1 MARFSNVS
9 VWKPN
14 TAGGPEGGW
23 IMKHQEGFFN
33 GVRDHR
39 IYYQCWLPETEP
51 KAVLLVVHGLAE
63 HGGRY
68 MNLVNHFLPL
78 GYAVY
83 AADHLGHGR
92 SEGTRAYVERFTDYT
107 DTVVTFREMIRDRQK
122 DKPVFLVGH
131 SMGGLIGALYLLDHQ
146 NELAGAV
153 LSGPAV
159 KAPDNISPVTIF
171 AGKVLSAIMPRLG
184 LIQLEAEGVSRDP
197 AVVKAYKTDPL
208 VYPGKV
214 TARLGAEMIK
224 AMGQIGAQASRITLP
239 LLILQ
244 GGADRLVH
252 PSGAQM
258 LHDLVASVDRKIILY
273 EGFYHEVFN
282 EPEHGRV
289 LRDVEKWLAAHTG

>member
-1 MARFSNVS
+1 
-9 VWKPN
+9 
-14 TAGGPEGGW
+14 
-23 IMKHQEGFFN
+23 MKHLEGFFN

-39 IYYQCWLPETEP
+39 IYYQLWLPETEP

-83 AADHLGHGR
+83 AVDHLGHGR
-92 SEGTRAYVERFTDYT
+92 SEGARVYVEQFADYT
-107 DTVVTFREMIRDRQK
+107 DTLVTFREMIRGWQK
-122 DKPVFLVGH
+122 GKPVFLVGH
-131 SMGGLIGALYLLDHQ
+131 SMGGLIGALYLLSHQ

-153 LSGPAV
+153 LSAPAV
-159 KAPDNISPVTIF
+159 KPPDDISPVTIF
-171 AGKVLSAIMPRLG
+171 AGTVLSALIPRLG

-197 AVVKAYKTDPL
+197 AVVQAYETDPL
-208 VYPGKV
+208 VYRGKV
-214 TARLGAEMIK
+214 TARLGAEMIN
-224 AMGQIGAQASRITLP
+224 AMKQVVAEASRISLP

-258 LHDLVASVDRKIILY
+258 LHDRVASTDRKIILY
-273 EGFYHEVFN
+273 EGLYHEVFN
-282 EPEHGRV
+282 EPEHGQV
-289 LRDVEKWLAAHTG
+289 LRDVEMWLEAHPG

>member
-1 MARFSNVS
+1 
-9 VWKPN
+9 
-14 TAGGPEGGW
+14 
-23 IMKHQEGFFN
+23 MKHQEGFFN

-39 IYYQCWLPETEP
+39 IYYQYWLPETEP

-83 AADHLGHGR
+83 AADHLGHGS
-92 SEGTRAYVERFTDYT
+92 SEGTRVYVERFTDYT
-107 DTVVTFREMIRDRQK
+107 DTLVTFHEMIRGWQK

-131 SMGGLIGALYLLDHQ
+131 SMGGLIGALYLLSHQ

-153 LSGPAV
+153 LSGPGV
-159 KAPDNISPVTIF
+159 KVPDDISPVTIF
-171 AGKVLSAIMPRLG
+171 AGKVLSILMPRLG

-197 AVVKAYKTDPL
+197 AVVKAYETDPL
-208 VYPGKV
+208 VYRGKI
-214 TARLGAEMIK
+214 TARLGVEMIK
-224 AMGQIGAQASRITLP
+224 AMKQVSAEESRISLP

-258 LHDLVASVDRKIILY
+258 LHDGVASVDRKIILY
-273 EGFYHEVFN
+273 DGLYHEVFN

-289 LRDVEKWLAAHTG
+289 RRDVEMWLAAHSG

>member
-1 MARFSNVS
+1 
-9 VWKPN
+9 
-14 TAGGPEGGW
+14 
-23 IMKHQEGFFN
+23 MKHQEGFFN

-39 IYYQCWLPETEP
+39 IYYQCWLPEAEP

-83 AADHLGHGR
+83 AIDHLGHGR
-92 SEGTRAYVERFTDYT
+92 SEGTRVYVERFTDFT
-107 DTVVTFREMIRDRQK
+107 ETISSIREMIRSWQK
-122 DKPVFLVGH
+122 GKPVFLVGH
-131 SMGGLIGALYLLDHQ
+131 SMGGLIGAIYLLSHQ
-146 NELAGAV
+146 KELAGAI

-159 KAPDNISPVTIF
+159 KAPDNISAVTLF
-171 AGKVLSAIMPRLG
+171 AGKVLSALIPKLG
-184 LIQLEAEGVSRDP
+184 LIQLDAEGVCRDP
-197 AVVKAYKTDPL
+197 AVVKAYMTDPL
-208 VYPGKV
+208 VYGGKV

-224 AMGQIGAQASRITLP
+224 AMGQTGAEASRITLP

-244 GGADRLVH
+244 GGADRLVN

-258 LHDLVASVDRKIILY
+258 LYDGVASADRKLILY

-282 EPEHGRV
+282 EPEHVRV
-289 LRDVEKWLAAHTG
+289 LLDVEKWLAAHPG

>member
-1 MARFSNVS
+1 
-9 VWKPN
+9 
-14 TAGGPEGGW
+14 
-23 IMKHQEGFFN
+23 MKHQEGFFN

-39 IYYQCWLPETEP
+39 IYYQYWLPETEP

-68 MNLVNHFLPL
+68 MNLVNHFIPL

-92 SEGTRAYVERFTDYT
+92 SEGARVYVERFADYT
-107 DTVVTFREMIRDRQK
+107 DTLSSFREMIRGWQNE
-122 DKPVFLVGH
+122 KPVFLVGH
-131 SMGGLIGALYLLDHQ
+131 SMGGLIGALYLLSHQ

-153 LSGPAV
+153 LSAPAV
-159 KAPDNISPVTIF
+159 KAPDDISPVTIF
-171 AGKVLSAIMPRLG
+171 AAKVLSALMPRLG
-184 LIQLEAEGVSRDP
+184 LIQVEAEGVSRDP
-197 AVVKAYKTDPL
+197 AVVKAYEDRSPCLPGDDYGAAGCGNDQDDEAGRRRGVPDQPSALDP
-208 VYPGKV
+208 P
-214 TARLGAEMIK
+214 
-224 AMGQIGAQASRITLP
+224 
-239 LLILQ
+239 

-258 LHDLVASVDRKIILY
+258 LHDGVASIDRKIILY

-289 LRDVEKWLAAHTG
+289 LRDVEIWLEAHTG

>member
-1 MARFSNVS
+1 
-9 VWKPN
+9 
-14 TAGGPEGGW
+14 
-23 IMKHQEGFFN
+23 MKHQEGFFN
-33 GVRDHR
+33 GVRGHQ

-83 AADHLGHGR
+83 AIDHLGHGR
-92 SEGTRAYVERFTDYT
+92 SEGTRVYVERFTDFT
-107 DTVVTFREMIRDRQK
+107 ETISSFREMIRSWQK
-122 DKPVFLVGH
+122 GKPVFLVGH
-131 SMGGLIGALYLLDHQ
+131 SMGGLIGAIYLFSHQ
-146 NELAGAV
+146 KELAGAI

-159 KAPDNISPVTIF
+159 KAPDNISAVTLF
-171 AGKVLSAIMPRLG
+171 AGKVLSALMPRLG
-184 LIQLEAEGVSRDP
+184 LIQLDAEGVCRDP
-197 AVVKAYKTDPL
+197 AVVKAYMTDPL
-208 VYPGKV
+208 VYGGKV

-224 AMGQIGAQASRITLP
+224 AMGRVGAEASRITLP

-244 GGADRLVH
+244 GGADRLVN

-258 LHDLVASVDRKIILY
+258 LHDGVASVDRKIILY

-282 EPEHGRV
+282 EPEHVRV
-289 LRDVEKWLAAHTG
+289 LLDVEKWLTAHPG

>member
-1 MARFSNVS
+1 
-9 VWKPN
+9 
-14 TAGGPEGGW
+14 
-23 IMKHQEGFFN
+23 MKHLEGFFN

-39 IYYQCWLPETEP
+39 IYYQLWLPETEP

-83 AADHLGHGR
+83 AVDHLGHGR
-92 SEGTRAYVERFTDYT
+92 SEGARVYVEQFADYT
-107 DTVVTFREMIRDRQK
+107 DTLVTFREMIRGWQK
-122 DKPVFLVGH
+122 GKPVFLVGH
-131 SMGGLIGALYLLDHQ
+131 SMGGLIGALYLLSHQ

-153 LSGPAV
+153 LSAL
-159 KAPDNISPVTIF
+159 I
-171 AGKVLSAIMPRLG
+171 PRLG

-197 AVVKAYKTDPL
+197 AVVQAYETDPL
-208 VYPGKV
+208 VYRGKV
-214 TARLGAEMIK
+214 TARLGAEMIN
-224 AMGQIGAQASRITLP
+224 AMKQVVAEASRISLP

-258 LHDLVASVDRKIILY
+258 LHDRVASTDRKIILY
-273 EGFYHEVFN
+273 EGLYHEVFN
-282 EPEHGRV
+282 EPEHGQV
-289 LRDVEKWLAAHTG
+289 LRDVEMWLEAHPG

>member
-1 MARFSNVS
+1 
-9 VWKPN
+9 
-14 TAGGPEGGW
+14 
-23 IMKHQEGFFN
+23 MKHQEGFFN

-51 KAVLLVVHGLAE
+51 KAMLLVVHGLAE

-83 AADHLGHGR
+83 AADHPGHGR
-92 SEGTRAYVERFTDYT
+92 SEGTRVHVERFADYT
-107 DTVVTFREMIRDRQK
+107 DTLSSFREMIRGWQRE
-122 DKPVFLVGH
+122 KPVFLVGH

-146 NELAGAV
+146 DEFTGAV

-159 KAPDNISPVTIF
+159 KAPDDISPVTIF
-171 AGKVLSAIMPRLG
+171 AGKVLSVLMPRLG

-197 AVVKAYKTDPL
+197 AVVKAYETDPL
-208 VYPGKV
+208 VYRGKM
-214 TARLGAEMIK
+214 TARLGAEMIN
-224 AMGQIGAQASRITLP
+224 AMGQVGAEASRIRLP

-258 LHDLVASVDRKIILY
+258 FHGGVASPDRKFILY
-273 EGFYHEVFN
+273 EGLYHEVFN

-289 LRDVEKWLAAHTG
+289 LRDVEMWLAAHHG

>member
-1 MARFSNVS
+1 
-9 VWKPN
+9 
-14 TAGGPEGGW
+14 
-23 IMKHQEGFFN
+23 MKHQEGFFN

-39 IYYQCWLPETEP
+39 IYYQYWLPETEP

-83 AADHLGHGR
+83 AADHLGHGS
-92 SEGTRAYVERFTDYT
+92 SEGTRVYVERFTDYT
-107 DTVVTFREMIRDRQK
+107 DTLVTFHEMIRGWQK

-146 NELAGAV
+146 DELAGAV
-153 LSGPAV
+153 LSGPGV
-159 KAPDNISPVTIF
+159 KVPDDISPVTIF
-171 AGKVLSAIMPRLG
+171 AGKVLSILMPRLG

-197 AVVKAYKTDPL
+197 AVVKAYETDPL
-208 VYPGKV
+208 VYRGKI
-214 TARLGAEMIK
+214 TARLGVEMIK
-224 AMGQIGAQASRITLP
+224 AMKQVSAEESRISLP

-258 LHDLVASVDRKIILY
+258 LHDGVASVDRKIILY
-273 EGFYHEVFN
+273 DGLYHEVFN

-289 LRDVEKWLAAHTG
+289 LRDVEMWLAAHSG

>member
-1 MARFSNVS
+1 LRPPDYGFDAEHGR
-9 VWKPN
+9 
-14 TAGGPEGGW
+14 PEGEW
-23 IMKHQEGFFN
+23 SMKHQEGFFK

-39 IYYQCWLPETEP
+39 IYYQYWLPENEP

-68 MNLVNHFLPL
+68 MNLVSHFLPL

-83 AADHLGHGR
+83 AIDHLGHGR
-92 SEGTRAYVERFTDYT
+92 SEGTRVYVERFADFTET
-107 DTVVTFREMIRDRQK
+107 LSSFREMICGWQME
-122 DKPVFLVGH
+122 KPVFLVGH

-146 NELAGAV
+146 DELAGAV

-159 KAPDNISPVTIF
+159 KPPDDISPLTIF
-171 AGKVLSAIMPRLG
+171 AGKVLSAIIPKLG

-197 AVVKAYKTDPL
+197 AVVKAYETDPL
-208 VYPGKV
+208 VYRGKV

-224 AMGQIGAQASRITLP
+224 AMEQVGAEASRISLP

-244 GGADRLVH
+244 GGADRLVS

-258 LHDLVASVDRKIILY
+258 LHDRVGSADRKIILY
-273 EGFYHEVFN
+273 EGLYHEVFN

-289 LRDVEKWLAAHTG
+289 LRDIEVWLNAHPG

>member
-1 MARFSNVS
+1 
-9 VWKPN
+9 
-14 TAGGPEGGW
+14 
-23 IMKHQEGFFN
+23 MKHQEGFFN

-39 IYYQCWLPETEP
+39 IYYQYWLPETEP

-83 AADHLGHGR
+83 AADHLGHGS
-92 SEGTRAYVERFTDYT
+92 SEGTRVYVERFADYT
-107 DTVVTFREMIRDRQK
+107 DTLVTFHEMIRGWQK

-146 NELAGAV
+146 DELAGAV
-153 LSGPAV
+153 LSGPGV
-159 KAPDNISPVTIF
+159 KVPDDISPVTIF
-171 AGKVLSAIMPRLG
+171 AGKVLSILMPRLG

-197 AVVKAYKTDPL
+197 AVVKAYETDPL
-208 VYPGKV
+208 VYRGKI
-214 TARLGAEMIK
+214 TARLGVEMIK
-224 AMGQIGAQASRITLP
+224 AMKQVSAEESRISLP

-258 LHDLVASVDRKIILY
+258 LHDGVASVDRKIILY
-273 EGFYHEVFN
+273 DGLYHEVFN

-289 LRDVEKWLAAHTG
+289 LRDVEMWLAAHSG

>member
-1 MARFSNVS
+1 
-9 VWKPN
+9 
-14 TAGGPEGGW
+14 
-23 IMKHQEGFFN
+23 MKHQEGFFN

-252 PSGAQM
+252 PSGAQL

-289 LRDVEKWLAAHTG
+289 MRDVETWLAAHTG